1 MGGDTVD
8 EKGNLRFRP
17 GYLLQAIK
25 ENRWLV
31 LDELNRADMDK
42 IFGGLLTWLT
52 MEENDNVAVG
62 SAAKNIEA
70 PAVLLSWSTN
80 SDSSVTN
87 LEKLS
92 AISPTGD
99 SVVFSAGTE
108 WRLLGTYNAADAQ
121 RVFRLGQAI
130 GRRFVR
136 VPIPPPGTEQFRS
149 AATVAASSLPGIG
162 NEVVDLLVKTYAI
175 HLENHDSELG
185 PALFLRMLSYIA
197 SGVSATGNWSIEVS
211 SPTLLENSNEEQDDE
226 NNEPAGDGN
235 FESQSIETI
244 PPSLNNFEET
254 FPLAQQLLAEA
265 YLVNIGAFLAR
276 YDIELINAIGTSL
289 VSRDGVF
296 SPDDWE
302 WIVENVRHL
311 G

>member
-1 MGGDTVD
+1 
-8 EKGNLRFRP
+8 
-17 GYLLQAIK
+17 
-25 ENRWLV
+25 
-31 LDELNRADMDK
+31 
-42 IFGGLLTWLT
+42 
-52 MEENDNVAVG
+52 
-62 SAAKNIEA
+62 
-70 PAVLLSWSTN
+70 
-80 SDSSVTN
+80 
-87 LEKLS
+87 
-92 AISPTGD
+92 
-99 SVVFSAGTE
+99 
-108 WRLLGTYNAADAQ
+108 
-121 RVFRLGQAI
+121 
-130 GRRFVR
+130 
-136 VPIPPPGTEQFRS
+136 
-149 AATVAASSLPGIG
+149 
-162 NEVVDLLVKTYAI
+162 
-175 HLENHDSELG
+175 
-185 PALFLRMLSYIA
+185 MLSYIA